1 MALEATQ
8 PMPDLRKLSGD
19 ADGQSVLS
27 DSDLLA
33 LFQHQPEKAWRAFI
47 DKHANTIFSLL
58 RNLGFDYDEA
68 MDRFVYVCEKLTE
81 KDFRRLKAIKYTGS
95 HGDVTPWLRQVVRRL
110 CINWVW
116 AAEGR
121 KRLLKPIARLG
132 PRERRVFELYFW
144 NGLMPS
150 VIEERL
156 SQEHFEGVT
165 LGSVFQALEQIFS
178 RLSEKKL
185 WRLISNLARAGVP
198 VSLDD
203 VDDEIGLSIDPPY
216 DSSDP
221 EQELVRREEDR
232 RLRGA
237 LRELPEKHLLI
248 VQFRFEHA
256 LGTREIAEL
265 LGRKEREVKSAL
277 KASLLVLKKSLK

>member
-1 MALEATQ
+1 
-8 PMPDLRKLSGD
+8 MPDLRKVPGD
-19 ADGQSVLS
+19 ADGQSLVS

-33 LFQHQPEKAWRAFI
+33 LFEHQPEKAWRAFI
-47 DKHANTIFSLL
+47 DKHADTIFSML
-58 RNLGFDYDEA
+58 RSLGFDYDQA

-81 KDFRRLKAIKYTGS
+81 KNFRRLKAIKYAGS
-95 HGDVTPWLRQVVRRL
+95 QGDITPWLRQVVRRL
-110 CINWVW
+110 SINWAW

-132 PRERRVFELYFW
+132 PCERRVFELYFW

-156 SQEHFEGVT
+156 SQEHFENVT
-165 LGSVFQALEQIFS
+165 LGSVFQALDQIFS

-185 WRLISNLARAGVP
+185 WRLISNLARAGDP

-203 VDDEIGLSIDPPY
+203 ADNEGGFSLDPPD

-221 EQELVRREEDR
+221 ELELVRREEDR
-232 RLRGA
+232 RLREA
-237 LRELPEKHLLI
+237 LRELPQQDLLI

-256 LGTREIAEL
+256 LGTREIAEV
-265 LGRKEREVKSAL
+265 LGRNEREVKSAL
-277 KASLLVLKKSLK
+277 KASLQMLKKSLK